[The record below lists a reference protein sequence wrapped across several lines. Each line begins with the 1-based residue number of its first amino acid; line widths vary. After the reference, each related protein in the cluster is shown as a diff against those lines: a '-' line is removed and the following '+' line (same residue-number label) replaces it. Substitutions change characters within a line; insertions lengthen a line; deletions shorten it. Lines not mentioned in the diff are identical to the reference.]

1 MSTQTTSKYL
11 KEKLAQMEYDKV
23 VQDYLADQRL
33 RRLSHYTITTYEAA
47 LRYLADFIK
56 AGQEGVTLR
65 MSDVTTEKAKAYI
78 EACMAQTVKFQHHA
92 YKEQVEAKLSPHT
105 IDQRIRSL
113 KTFGKWLEKNEYPNP
128 FVGLPNPK
136 KEKRL
141 IDILTE
147 EEISQLFQVY
157 SPNSAFGARW
167 HAILS
172 FCLDTFVRVSEACG
186 LKLSYLDLDMKRA
199 KVLGKG
205 NKERFVRFGDR
216 TQRALSR
223 YINLFRQGNGDQVFM
238 DLEGKPLTLD
248 GMHSILKHARRRAGI
263 KRVHFHLLR
272 HTGATL
278 FILGGGDAFEL
289 QELLGHDDMSTTRI
303 YVHLAKRMGA
313 MVSARP
319 SPLDAL
325 NVSMMPTARRG
336 RPRKEAPPSP

>member
-1 MSTQTTSKYL
+1 ML
-11 KEKLAQMEYDKV
+11 
-23 VQDYLADQRL
+23 
-33 RRLSHYTITTYEAA
+33 
-47 LRYLADFIK
+47 
-56 AGQEGVTLR
+56 
-65 MSDVTTEKAKAYI
+65 DVTTEKAKAYI
-78 EACMAQTVKFQHHA
+78 EACMAQTVKFQNHG
-92 YKEQVEAKLSPHT
+92 YMRQQTDTRLSPYT

-128 FVGLPNPK
+128 FISLPTPK
-136 KEKRL
+136 KDKHL

-147 EEISQLFQVY
+147 DEISKLFQVY
-157 SPNSAFGARW
+157 SPNSIFGARW
-167 HAILS
+167 HAVLS
-172 FCLDTFVRVSEACG
+172 FCLDAFVRVSEVTG
-186 LKLSYLDLDMKRA
+186 LKLSSLDLDAKRA

-223 YINLFRQGNGDQVFM
+223 YINLFRQGTSDQVFM
-238 DLEGKPLTLD
+238 DLEGNPLTLS
-248 GMHSILKHARRRAGI
+248 GMHSIIKHARRRAGI

-272 HTGATL
+272 HTGATY
-278 FILGGGDAFEL
+278 FILNGGDAFEL
-289 QELLGHDDMSTTRI
+289 QELLGHDDISTTRI

-325 NVSMMPTARRG
+325 NVAMTPVSRRG